1 MLHHA
6 HSTRRADFR
15 HSPQSQTNRSVTV
28 EADIQKERCR
38 RFILRGRMAAPN
50 PTETFLTGTVS
61 DKMALFVMG
70 KFSDLPKIQRY

>member
-1 MLHHA
+1 
-6 HSTRRADFR
+6 
-15 HSPQSQTNRSVTV
+15 V

-38 RFILRGRMAAPN
+38 RFILRRRMAAPN
-50 PTETFLTGTVS
+50 PTETFLTGAVS